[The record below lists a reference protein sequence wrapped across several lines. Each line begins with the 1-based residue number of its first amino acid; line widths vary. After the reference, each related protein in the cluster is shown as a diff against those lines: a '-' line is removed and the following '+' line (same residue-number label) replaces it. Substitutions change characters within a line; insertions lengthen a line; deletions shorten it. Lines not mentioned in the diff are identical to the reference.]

1 MQVRDAEACLKL
13 APRFAKAHFA
23 KGRALYFMSDY
34 EAAFAQYDAGLGIEH
49 HPRIEA
55 WLEAER
61 HKPEYATHAG
71 PRALVGRLAAAVRAN
86 DVRRLALVLG
96 RCPAQARTAPSSYR
110 RWADA
115 PQRRPHSMF
124 TRCRAYCVCYPPYD
138 PPYTLLRLLNVRIVL
153 YSHSLTTLTTLTRSS
168 RAVCTWRGVGC
179 SCLCCTWRP
188 WRARWA
194 ILMLHRATPSYHAT
208 APLQGGLR
216 AACVLLLLLL
226 LHLLSRYTIPTRSTV
241 CCCCC
246 SAGRRLVAAIR

>member
-115 PQRRPHSMF
+115 PQRRPHSML

-194 ILMLHRATPSYHAT
+194 ILMLHHAT